1 MSKKQFK
8 SQASSGRVGGG
19 GGGGGFG
26 ALGSSGFG
34 STQSSSLSYIQE
46 PLDYSSVSNAN
57 LVVSLKNLSKKDS
70 TTKAKALEDIQA
82 YVSSSGIE
90 VEEGLLEAWVKLYP
104 RLSIDS
110 ARRVRQLAHALN
122 GHICSKCGKRVA
134 RHLPRIAGPWL
145 AGTYDSDRAAGK
157 GAQDAFAAVFP
168 TPEKVRGVKKAFH
181 ESILQYCRDAV
192 LHETVKTLSDERTI
206 SSDDAGATYARVVG
220 TSLAVVNSLVCELPG
235 SEINP
240 QQHVYEEL
248 FGDQT
253 FWNFSTNGDI
263 AVRRA
268 MHQLVQSA
276 LERQPHLVGSNLHA
290 ASTAYIYKGLPSDQT
305 GSSTDFARTLT
316 SLTSR
321 FESIWTEAY
330 SAKKP
335 PASRLKHFLKHGSR
349 SGTAAFWEVS
359 NVLFSKIPQAVLP
372 RTLEDAKEVLHA
384 ARDGVASRGERFNAS
399 AAWPAYFTF
408 VDRVGSGMSSEDREK
423 LLDTCVLPII
433 RQYLQPS
440 PDTAEWTVSGA
451 KPASL
456 VANASSIDGVVELLG
471 REWSGFAD
479 RLIET
484 AKLSQPQQSKEFEK
498 SQLHVAST
506 GQRWAALQK
515 QLFARIPES
524 AQATFL
530 DADIKVMTEAAGL
543 LKTRDGKPYGAAAI
557 IEELVKS
564 LGPEATSDA
573 DFIGTLQDLLQANDS
588 SWVLWPSSRYLVRCL
603 FAMHNQQ
610 FFGPTYERALRHV
623 VEQQQSEE
631 ITCKLLLDLLPHNAP
646 EDAVSTAKADAQLQY
661 LVENFCRPGLDTLKA
676 DVFLRLHQL
685 GAMPVET
692 SNRVFSGL
700 ITSLADSHSDTELS
714 KTLDFFVSLPDS
726 VLRGLPGSVGAEQ
739 LLPNLLHLEQHAD
752 DELAQKAAALS
763 TKLSGSATE
772 ANGEAIFGVVLQNL
786 ERLSIKSLSADALQ
800 DLLSRVLGPDGIVE
814 NVADALPSLETW
826 TKSIQA
832 VVRKPKSSL
841 ALLGPIGDALHLVQS
856 DVGQRSMPVHVDAD
870 GLSQALR
877 IAIYVAEIMRI
888 TEKNNGLT
896 DLEVDRWNIISLLYL
911 TTLLAEDNLSLL
923 ATNALWDPTQNVDAE
938 PQVLAFVTLSN
949 AVLAKQW
956 DSMVPDFKSDSSDYA
971 HLFTALDR
979 LGHGQPVDSP
989 IRYYIAL
996 ASAKINANLFENHGY
1011 NVDQT
1016 TGSEAVLKQRR
1027 TENDAISTAAC
1038 VAGLRQPLAGSQI
1051 LNRYCN
1057 ELVAEL
1063 TDLDISDEQ
1072 HARKRLEQLVILSII
1087 FSTQDDAVGTVA
1099 KQRLIFLVKRLLP
1112 ALNAGITNA
1121 MKAAILKVLTK
1132 LLPGMQDMYGDH
1144 WTNVLA
1150 FITSYW
1156 SSVEADADAGVDEDR
1171 IVLTNASLRLYATL
1185 RKLADSDE
1193 PNDDLVDALK
1203 ESKDQAA
1210 SALIALLKASN
1221 GTSDETHQ
1229 PLMVTHELLAR
1240 EISRLP
1246 QHEVHD
1252 ADELYPLLY
1261 TPSHPVQQAAFNL
1274 LHKHI
1279 PPAQEQISFDAALD
1293 NKTAHLPDE
1302 LLSLILEAPT
1312 LDSLVDASFDRT
1324 MPLPLQGYLYGW
1336 RLLFDHFTS
1345 SSYRVKTDYI
1355 DQLKDGTYLSGLLS
1369 FTFDFLGHSR
1379 GKPIDASKFDI
1390 AEYVP
1395 DAEPNPE
1402 RDVQW
1407 LLTHLYYLALTHLP
1421 SLVKSYYLDV
1431 RSRQT
1436 SLAVESW
1443 TAKYISPL
1451 IINASLQAVAEWSEK
1466 SVKEDPDYEKMSVKV
1481 GMRSKEIGVSY
1492 VVDEQTMAIKVVLP
1506 ETYPLASA
1514 DVIGVS
1520 RVAVKEEKWQSWLRN
1535 CRGVITFSNGSIT
1548 DGLSAWRKNVTGAL
1562 KGQTECAICYSIID
1576 SQKQLPTKRC
1586 PTCKHLFHGSCLFKW
1601 FKTSNASTCPLCRN
1615 AFNFNG

>member
-1 MSKKQFK
+1 MSKKPFK

-19 GGGGGFG
+19 GFGGF
-26 ALGSSGFG
+26 GSSGFG

-46 PLDYSSVSNAN
+46 PPDYSSISNAN

-82 YVSSSGIE
+82 YVSSSDIE

-110 ARRVRQLAHALN
+110 ARRVRQLAHTLH
-122 GHICSKCGKRVA
+122 GQICSKCGKRVA

-157 GAQDAFAAVFP
+157 AAQDAFATVFP
-168 TPEKVRGVKKAFH
+168 TAEKVLGVKKTFH
-181 ESILQYCRDAV
+181 ESILQYCRDAA
-192 LHETVKTLSDERTI
+192 LHETVKTLSDERTV
-206 SSDDAGATYARVVG
+206 SSDDAEATYSRVVA
-220 TSLAVVNSLVCELPG
+220 TSLAVVNSLLSELSE
-235 SEINP
+235 SEINA
-240 QQHVYEEL
+240 QQHVYDEL
-248 FGDQT
+248 FDDQT
-253 FWNFSTNGDI
+253 FWEFSTNGDV

-268 MHQLVQSA
+268 MHHLVQSA
-276 LERQPHLVGSNLHA
+276 LEKQPHFVESNLRA
-290 ASTAYIYKGLPSDQT
+290 ASAAYIYKGLTSDQT

-316 SLTSR
+316 SLTGR

-335 PASRLKHFLKHGSR
+335 PASRLKQFLRHGSR
-349 SGTAAFWEVS
+349 SGPAPFWQVS

-372 RTLEDAKEVLHA
+372 QTLEYAKELLYA
-384 ARDGVASRGERFNAS
+384 ARDGVAGRDERFKAS

-408 VDRVGSGMSSEDREK
+408 VDRVGSGLSSEDRER

-440 PDTAEWTVSGA
+440 PDTTEWTVSGA

-456 VANASSIDGVVELLG
+456 VASAASIYGVVELLG
-471 REWSGFAD
+471 REWAKFAD
-479 RLIET
+479 QLVET

-515 QLFARIPES
+515 ELFVHISEN
-524 AQATFL
+524 AQATFV
-530 DADIKVMTEAAGL
+530 DADVKVTKQAAAL
-543 LKTRDGKPYGAAAI
+543 LKNRDGKPYGAAVI
-557 IEELVKS
+557 IEEIVKS
-564 LGPEATSDA
+564 LGPKATSDA
-573 DFIGTLQDLLQANDS
+573 DFMGTLQDLLQTNDS
-588 SWVLWPSSRYLVRCL
+588 VWVLWPSSRYLVRCL

-610 FFGPTYERALRHV
+610 FFDPTYKSALRHA
-623 VEQQQSEE
+623 VEQQQSDET
-631 ITCKLLLDLLPHNAP
+631 TCKLLLELLPHNAP
-646 EDAVSTAKADAQLQY
+646 EEAVAIAKADAQLQE
-661 LVENFCRPGLDTLKA
+661 LVENFCQPGLDTLEG
-676 DVFLRLHQL
+676 DVFRGLHQL

-692 SNRVFSGL
+692 SNRIFSRL
-700 ITSLADSHSDTELS
+700 ITSLAESHSDVELS
-714 KTLDFFVSLPDS
+714 KTLEFFVSLPDS

-739 LLPNLLHLEQHAD
+739 LLPNLLRLERHAD
-752 DELAQKAAALS
+752 DDLAQKAAALS

-772 ANGEAIFGVVLQNL
+772 ANGVAMFGVVLQNL

-800 DLLSRVLGPDGIVE
+800 DLLSRMLGADAVVE

-826 TKSIQA
+826 AKALQA

-841 ALLGPIGDALHLVQS
+841 ALLGPIGDAVHLVQS
-856 DVGQRSMPVHVDAD
+856 DVGQRSMPVQVDAD

-877 IAIYVAEIMRI
+877 IAIYVAEIIRI
-888 TEKNNGLT
+888 TEKNNGLA
-896 DLEVDRWNIISLLYL
+896 DLGDDRWNIISLLYL
-911 TTLLAEDNLSLL
+911 TMLLAEDNLSLL
-923 ATNALWDPTQNVDAE
+923 ATNALWDPTQNADAE
-938 PQVLAFVTLSN
+938 PQVLEFVTLSN

-956 DSMVPDFKSDSSDYA
+956 DAMVPDLSSASSDYA
-971 HLFTALDR
+971 RLLTALDR
-979 LGHGQPVDSP
+979 VGHGQPADSP
-989 IRYYIAL
+989 VRYYIAL
-996 ASAKINANLFENHGY
+996 ASAKINANLFEHHGY
-1011 NVDQT
+1011 NADQIK
-1016 TGSEAVLKQRR
+1016 GSEAVLKQRR
-1027 TENDAISTAAC
+1027 TEKDTTSIAAC
-1038 VAGLRQPLAGSQI
+1038 VAGLRQPLAGSQL

-1057 ELVAEL
+1057 ELAAEL

-1072 HARKRLEQLVILSII
+1072 HARKHLEQLVSLNTI
-1087 FSTQDDAVGTVA
+1087 FSTQEDAVGTVA

-1112 ALNAGITNA
+1112 VLDAGVTNA
-1121 MKAAILKVLTK
+1121 IKAEILKALTY

-1150 FITSYW
+1150 FINSYW
-1156 SSVEADADAGVDEDR
+1156 SSVEADADAGSVDEDR
-1171 IVLTNASLRLYATL
+1171 VVLTNASLRLYATL
-1185 RKLADSDE
+1185 RKLAVSDE

-1203 ESKDQAA
+1203 ESKIQAA
-1210 SALIALLKASN
+1210 SALISLLKASN
-1221 GTSDETHQ
+1221 GTSDEAHQ

-1246 QHEVHD
+1246 QNKVHD

-1274 LHKHI
+1274 LHKHV
-1279 PPAQEQISFDAALD
+1279 PPAQEQISLDAALD

-1336 RLLFDHFTS
+1336 RLLFDHLTS
-1345 SSYRVKTDYI
+1345 ASYRVKTDYI
-1355 DQLKDGTYLSGLLS
+1355 DQLKDGTYFSGLLS

-1379 GKPIDASKFDI
+1379 GKPIDASKFNVV
-1390 AEYVP
+1390 EYVP

-1421 SLVKSYYLDV
+1421 SLVKSYYLDI

-1451 IINASLQAVAEWSEK
+1451 IVNSSLQAVAEWSEK
-1466 SVKEDPDYEKMSVKV
+1466 SVKEDPEYEKMSVKV
-1481 GMRSKEIGVSY
+1481 GMRSKEINVSY
-1492 VVDEQTMAIKVVLP
+1492 VVDEQIMAIKVVLP

-1520 RVAVKEEKWQSWLRN
+1520 RVAIKEEKWQSWLRN

-1601 FKTSNASTCPLCRN
+1601 
-1615 AFNFNG
+1615 